1 MRGSN
6 ELNVETEN
14 YIDKQT
20 DKNTDNQTFWRK
32 WEPAV
37 PIPFHYLLTAA
48 MWIYVGKLLISYG
61 VVWFQE
67 KITKFL
73 WLFILVSVIG
83 ALSIYKFGFS
93 KIVYKNITRLQQ
105 KRDKIC
111 IFAFMEW
118 KSYMI
123 TVIMMTMGIMLRTFI
138 GPNEYLGV
146 MYIGIGGG
154 LLLSGLIYFK
164 PIIQLIKNKIKKKS
178 VESTN

>member
-1 MRGSN
+1 
-6 ELNVETEN
+6 LNKLNIV
-14 YIDKQT
+14 IDKQI
-20 DKNTDNQTFWRK
+20 DKQTFWRK
-32 WEPAV
+32 WEPAL

-48 MWIYVGKLLISYG
+48 MWIYVGQILISYG

-93 KIVYKNITRLQQ
+93 KIVYKNINRLQQ
-105 KRDKIC
+105 KRYKIC

-118 KSYMI
+118 KSYIIM
-123 TVIMMTMGIMLRTFI
+123 VVMMTMGIMLRIFV

-154 LLLSGLIYFK
+154 ILLSGFIYFK
-164 PIIQLIKNKIKKKS
+164 PIIQLIKNKTKKKN
-178 VESTN
+178 VESTL